1 MLLLT
6 ANGLGSSHQQ
16 IAEQYTY
23 RQIMHF
29 ANVIQK
35 RALRDRADAIE
46 NIAMA
51 MGAKDLPALLK
62 DLRRG

>member
-1 MLLLT
+1 MLLL
-6 ANGLGSSHQQ
+6 ASSGLGSSHHQ

-29 ANVIQK
+29 ANAIQK
-35 RALRDRADAIE
+35 RKLRDRADVIE
-46 NIAMA
+46 NIALA